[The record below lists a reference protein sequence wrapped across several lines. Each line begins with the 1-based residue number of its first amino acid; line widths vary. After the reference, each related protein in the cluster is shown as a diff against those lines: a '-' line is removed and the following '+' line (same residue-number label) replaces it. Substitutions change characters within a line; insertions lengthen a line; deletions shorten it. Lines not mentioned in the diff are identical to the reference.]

1 MLETVGSVLCSKA
14 KLVWTVQ
21 FYLLALEL
29 GDNGSQKKKK
39 KGNKIKINIQI
50 GKL

>member
-39 KGNKIKINIQI
+39 ANKIKINIQI